1 MKKTLILV
9 VLLLVCISVGMVGC
23 ASQNNTQQVFE
34 LQNQDEIIEV
44 ENTSVLDEIVEEK
57 STEKNVVVIEKD
69 DNAALDEVKEENSN
83 TSIAE
88 VTNSNDLSL
97 ESVGMAGISVELTD
111 VASGK
116 EITGY
121 SNVTKEDVVL
131 AKGENV
137 IVGIGAGAFKNLTT
151 IKSIDLSSL
160 TDLTYISEKAFLGCT
175 NLTTITLPS
184 SVKTFGKL
192 AFYQTKWL
200 DVQRANSAQRLV
212 IVNNVLVDG
221 KTAEGDVAIPDTVTS
236 IAPSAFS
243 YNYKM
248 TSLSTGASSPLI
260 DIPEQAFCNC
270 IVLKNVTMPTIKTVG
285 ERAFMSC
292 KKLTTISMDAL
303 NTIGNMSF
311 ANCVALTALDF
322 SNNFNF
328 KSIDYGAF
336 MGCSKIETIN
346 FGSAI
351 ETIGIAAFYQCE
363 SLNKI
368 EFFSSNLASIGDGA
382 FQACSKLAIVNG
394 LSGASIG
401 IGTFFGTKYL
411 IGE

>member
-9 VLLLVCISVGMVGC
+9 VLLLACISMGMVGC
-23 ASQNNTQQVFE
+23 TSQNNTQQVFE
-34 LQNQDEIIEV
+34 LQDQDEITEV
-44 ENTSVLDEIVEEK
+44 VNTPVLDEIVEEK
-57 STEKNVVVIEKD
+57 STEENVVVIEKD
-69 DNAALDEVKEENSN
+69 DSPAQDVKEESN
-83 TSIAE
+83 TSITE

-131 AKGENV
+131 AKGENT

-160 TDLTYISEKAFLGCT
+160 TDLTYISEKAFSGCT
-175 NLTTITLPS
+175 NLTTIKLPS
-184 SVKTFGKL
+184 SVTSFGKL

-200 DVQRANSAQRLV
+200 DVQRANSDQRLV

-221 KTAEGDVAIPDTVTS
+221 KTAEGDITIPDTVTS

-248 TSLSTGASSPLI
+248 TSLTTGASSPLV

-270 IVLKNVTMPTIKTVG
+270 VALKTVTIPTIKTIG

-292 KKLTTISMDAL
+292 KKLTTISMSNL

-322 SNNFNF
+322 VASQNF

-336 MGCSKIETIN
+336 MGCSKIETVN
-346 FGSAI
+346 FGNSI

-368 EFFSSNLASIGDGA
+368 EFSSSNLASIGDGA
-382 FQACSKLAIVNG
+382 FQACSKLATVTGIN
-394 LSGASIG
+394 SASIG
-401 IGTFFGTKYL
+401 IGAFFGTKYSS
-411 IGE
+411 GS